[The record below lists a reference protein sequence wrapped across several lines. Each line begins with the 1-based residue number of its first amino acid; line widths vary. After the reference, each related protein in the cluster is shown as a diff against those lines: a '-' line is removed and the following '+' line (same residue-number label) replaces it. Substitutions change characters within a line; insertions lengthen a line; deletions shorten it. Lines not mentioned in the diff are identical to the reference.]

1 MLTDVKLGGNIQR
14 AEAQK
19 LIEAMK
25 EFDWDNPEDCH
36 AAASVISE
44 SIREDPQMQDI
55 LNLVA
60 DVRDYN
66 LGDEIEF
73 IGRKGAKA
81 FIVAP
86 GAYAP
91 RSTIVR
97 RAVTLD
103 TDEVAVNVELNRDDL
118 KVGRYGSISDVKRQI
133 VKELTGMR
141 YSLLWDALKWGVGK
155 STGGDLSGTYNY
167 YTGLTTASGALSF
180 MGVVNSALNIVDDKP
195 HEGIVGIMGRRKLL
209 DNFTLFTGYSQDY
222 LSLRD
227 RKMLIETYRGVP
239 LLPIKQYTD
248 GYDVA
253 RITANELFIMTRGV
267 VKVGFKK
274 RGEVGDAIDIN
285 TNTWNIVY
293 RENYGM
299 ALIDPEY
306 CFRINIADA

>member
-14 AEAQK
+14 AEAQQ
-19 LIEAMK
+19 LIEVMK

-36 AAASVISE
+36 AAASIISE
-44 SIREDPQMQDI
+44 SIREDPQMNDI

-66 LGDEIEF
+66 LGDEVEF

-97 RAVTLD
+97 RAVRLE
-103 TDEVAVNVELNRDDL
+103 TDEVATNIELNRDDL
-118 KVGRYGSISDVKRQI
+118 KVGRYGSIADTKRAI
-133 VKELTGMR
+133 IKEMTGMR
-141 YSLLWDALKWGVGK
+141 YSLLWDALKWGIGA
-155 STGGDLSGTYNY
+155 STGGGLSGTYNY
-167 YTGLTTASGALSF
+167 DSSLTTASGADNF
-180 MGVVNSALNIVDDKP
+180 MAVVNSALNIVDDRP
-195 HEGIVGIMGRRKLL
+195 HEGLIGILGRRKLL
-209 DNFTLFTGYSQDY
+209 DNFTLYTGYSQEY
-222 LSLRD
+222 LALRD
-227 RKMLIETYRGVP
+227 RKMLIETYRGIP
-239 LLPIKQYTD
+239 LIPIKQYTD
-248 GYDVA
+248 GYDVN
-253 RITANELFIMTRGV
+253 RITATELFIMTKGV

-274 RGEVGDAIDIN
+274 RGEVADAIDIN

-306 CFRINIADA
+306 CFRINIATA